1 MTKKLK
7 YLLIDDEEVFNFIHS
22 QIIRLTDEFA
32 EINEVRSSSEA
43 LEVIQNNASSKE
55 NFPDI
60 LFIDINMP
68 EMNGFELLTQLQQ
81 LAPTFPKPIEIYIV
95 TSSLF
100 ESDRLKAKTYPIVTG
115 FIEKPVSNQQVRDII
130 TKKASA

>member
-1 MTKKLK
+1 MKKQLK

-43 LEVIQNNASSKE
+43 LGIIQNNTTSKE

-81 LAPTFPKPIEIYIV
+81 LAPTFPKQIEIYIV

-115 FIEKPVSNQQVRDII
+115 FIEKPVSNQQIRDII
-130 TKKASA
+130 NKKASA